1 MLGAEDVV
9 IVHEKVDPVM
19 LVLVARPGTPLAGKT
34 KVLNHLHLV
43 NGVMKI
49 RCQPREREGLK
60 KYFGRSYQLVEES
73 ELKKEPLSNGASKID
88 PAPFEHEDAEV
99 QSRVPKTQSRPAKK
113 AAAKHSGPSDVEAG
127 DEELLP

>member
-9 IVHEKVDPVM
+9 IVHEKVDPVV
-19 LVLVARPGTPLAGKT
+19 LVLVAKPGSPLEGKT

-60 KYFGRSYQLVEES
+60 RYFWRSYQLVEES
-73 ELKKEPLSNGASKID
+73 ELKKESLSDGASKID
-88 PAPFEHEDAEV
+88 TAPFEHADAEV
-99 QSRVPKTQSRPAKK
+99 QGGVPKGQPGPAKK
-113 AAAKHSGPSDVEAG
+113 ASVKNSGPSGSKARN
-127 DEELLP
+127 